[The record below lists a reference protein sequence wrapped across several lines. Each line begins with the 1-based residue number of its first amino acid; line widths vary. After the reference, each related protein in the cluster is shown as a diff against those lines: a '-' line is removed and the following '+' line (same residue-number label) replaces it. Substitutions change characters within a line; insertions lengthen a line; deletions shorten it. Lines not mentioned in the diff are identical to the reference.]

1 VAVNGSYYVQ
11 LESIDLGTVGLSIT
25 TGLLATAIL
34 VINNVRDLESDRRTG
49 KMTLAARFG
58 RSWARGLFKGVLV
71 ASLVVLLGIIGVP
84 FAVRALRAVETR
96 TDGPSLNRALA
107 EMGISLAL
115 FGIGASLG
123 MVIF

>member
-1 VAVNGSYYVQ
+1 M
-11 LESIDLGTVGLSIT
+11 
-25 TGLLATAIL
+25 LATAIL
-34 VINNVRDLESDRRTG
+34 VINNIRDLESDRRAG

-58 RSWARGLFKGVLV
+58 RAWTRRMFRGVLV
-71 ASLVVLLGIIGVP
+71 AALVALLATVALDRTFEGALLGILGVP

-115 FGIGASLG
+115 FGLGASLG
-123 MVIF
+123 LVVFR